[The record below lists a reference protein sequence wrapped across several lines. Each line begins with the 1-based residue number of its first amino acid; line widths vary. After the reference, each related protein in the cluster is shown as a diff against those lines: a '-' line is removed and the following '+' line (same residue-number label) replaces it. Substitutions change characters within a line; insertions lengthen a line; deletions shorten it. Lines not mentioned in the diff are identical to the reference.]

1 MNKCN
6 LILHCGAAEVPR
18 KALANVPTPRPTETW
33 RPISHE
39 AFVRQVEWELP
50 RYGLDIVQ
58 EVHALTHD
66 SSRYFGLI
74 QVQNGCT
81 NPDYTWILGLRN
93 SHDKTLTAG
102 LVAGS
107 QVFVCDNLAFSGE
120 VSISRKHTV
129 NILEDLPGLV
139 GNALGRLLLMFKT
152 QDQRVERY
160 KSIQLGDVDAHDLTV
175 RALDSGVICA
185 SRIPDVLHEWRE
197 PRHDAFQPRTVWS
210 WFNSVTENLK
220 GALHLLP
227 RRSQALYRLCDAYV
241 GVAA

>member
-18 KALANVPTPRPTETW
+18 KALALVPTPVATETW
-33 RPISHE
+33 RPIPHE
-39 AFVRQVEWELP
+39 EYVRQVEWELP
-50 RYGLDIVQ
+50 RYGLNIVQ

-74 QVQNGCT
+74 QVQNGC
-81 NPDYTWILGLRN
+81 NSPDYSWVLGLRN
-93 SHDKTLTAG
+93 SSDKTLTAG

-129 NILEDLPGLV
+129 NILEDLPGLI

-160 KSIQLGDVDAHDLTV
+160 RGTRLSDADAHDLTV
-175 RALDSGVICA
+175 RALDTDVICA
-185 SRIPDVLHEWRE
+185 SRIPDVLKEWRE
-197 PRHDAFQPRTVWS
+197 PRYDAFQPRTTWS
-210 WFNSVTENLK
+210 WFNAVTETLK
-220 GALHLLP
+220 GSLHLLP
-227 RRSQALYRLCDAYV
+227 RRTQALYRICDAYV
-241 GVAA
+241 GHAA